1 MRHGQFILLKQ
12 YDRLLHLFLVCFL
25 LLVAL
30 SIPGCG
36 AHTENGG
43 SGDKTDISSTPTNT
57 PAPDT
62 NYLSVRVNGSLY
74 GGAKPATSNEVNE
87 DNYLGEVTSSISP
100 SLLPKNDFES
110 NCFKVGTKI
119 YGNGKDDKTVI
130 VAAKENEGYSYYI
143 CKKT

>member
-1 MRHGQFILLKQ
+1 MDRFILLKQ

-25 LLVAL
+25 LLVVL

-87 DNYLGEVTSSISP
+87 DNYLGEVTSSITP

-110 NCFKVGTKI
+110 NCFKAVNI
-119 YGNGKDDKTVI
+119 LNEI
-130 VAAKENEGYSYYI
+130 LAEVAPLARLTASSSKLERFAL
-143 CKKT
+143 